1 VAIVLALVT
10 AATFGIGDFCGGLAT
25 RRARVI
31 QVVAWSHVV
40 GGVGAITASV
50 LLAERFDWGDIGLGI
65 VGGAFGVV
73 GVGLLYRRLAVGPM
87 SVVAPL
93 TAITSAVVP
102 GLWGLVGGDRF
113 GLLGWIGLVVALA
126 AVLLVSSAPDQ
137 PSDGASRVTAQ
148 VIIESLAAGAGF
160 GMLFVFFDA
169 TGSDSAPWPV
179 AGARVFTSTVLL
191 SFLVLV
197 ARRSS
202 ARPDSGMEAT
212 VVPRDGRAVG
222 LIALAGVAD
231 TTANVTF
238 LAATNA
244 GQLALVSVLASLY
257 PVSTVLLARLVLSER
272 MSRPQGIGFG
282 LAMTATVL
290 LSIG

>member
-1 VAIVLALVT
+1 MT
-10 AATFGIGDFCGGLAT
+10 AATFGVGDFAGGLAT

-40 GGVGAITASV
+40 GGIGAIVASL

-65 VGGAFGVV
+65 IGGAFGVV

-102 GLWGLVGGDRF
+102 GLWGLAGGDRF
-113 GLLGWIGLVVALA
+113 GTPGWVGLAVALV
-126 AVLLVSSAPDQ
+126 AVLLVSSSSDQ
-137 PSDGASRVTAQ
+137 PEGGSSPVTAQ
-148 VIIESLAAGAGF
+148 VVIESLAAGAGF
-160 GMLFVFFDA
+160 GLLFVFFDA
-169 TGSDSAPWPV
+169 TGSESAPWPV

-191 SFLVLV
+191 SFLLVV
-197 ARRSS
+197 ARRQTSVDDGGPAS
-202 ARPDSGMEAT
+202 AS
-212 VVPRDGRAVG
+212 VVPRDGHSIG

-244 GQLALVSVLASLY
+244 GQLTLVSVLASLY
-257 PVSTVLLARLVLSER
+257 PVSTVLLARLV
-272 MSRPQGIGFG
+272 
-282 LAMTATVL
+282 
-290 LSIG
+290 

>member
-1 VAIVLALVT
+1 MAIVLALVT
-10 AATFGIGDFCGGLAT
+10 AVTFGIGDFCGGLAT

-40 GGVGAITASV
+40 GGIGAIAAS
-50 LLAERFDWGDIGLGI
+50 LLVADRFDWGDIGLGI
-65 VGGAFGVV
+65 IGGAFGVV

-102 GLWGLVGGDRF
+102 GLWGLAGGDRF
-113 GLLGWIGLVVALA
+113 GLLGWIGLAVALA

-137 PSDGASRVTAQ
+137 PSGGSPVTAR

-179 AGARVFTSTVLL
+179 AGARVFTSTLLL
-191 SFLVLV
+191 SFLIVV
-197 ARRSS
+197 ARRSR
-202 ARPDSGMEAT
+202 AGQDHGQAAA
-212 VVPRDGRAVG
+212 VVPRDRRAVG
-222 LIALAGVAD
+222 LIGLAGVAD

-257 PVSTVLLARLVLSER
+257 PVSTVLLARLVLGER